1 MSLTEAATLQQG
13 RTAALGRLVE
23 KWSGIEG
30 RLPDRRP
37 SGRQRLHKSG
47 VRRFAT
53 DGRMVAA
60 LAENVTVGHDQAC
73 GGNALSCS
81 DADIL

>member
-1 MSLTEAATLQQG
+1 M
-13 RTAALGRLVE
+13 
-23 KWSGIEG
+23 
-30 RLPDRRP
+30 P

-60 LAENVTVGHDQAC
+60 LAENVTVGQVRTAAESRE
-73 GGNALSCS
+73 N
-81 DADIL
+81 